1 MAAFKNKDNGTW
13 YVQFRYTDWKGER
26 QQKLKRG
33 FATKREALEWEREFL
48 MEKQADV
55 NMTFESF
62 VALYERDIK
71 PKLKLNTWLTKESI
85 IKKKILPY
93 FAKRKLSE
101 ITAKDIMRWQNE
113 IREMRD
119 CHGKPLSKTY
129 LKTVHN
135 QLSAIFNH
143 AARFYGLN
151 LNPARQAGNMGAE
164 ERKEMLFWT
173 REEYTKFSEAM
184 MDKPLS
190 FYAFEVLYWCG
201 IREGELLALTPAD
214 FDFEKRTLTIN
225 KSYQR
230 LNKQDVITT
239 PKTPKSNRVIQ
250 MPQFLCDELQDY
262 LKQLYGV
269 EPDSRMFPISKSYLH
284 REMDRGCKQ
293 TGVKRIRI
301 HDLRHMARG
310 DGIHRTNA
318 RNMRL
323 TAAKISNAQQHNE
336 REKESYVNQDIVP
349 ERTHLNVHFKK
360 PTAGYAEMFEQLK
373 KDGIIS
379 TRGLKEDA
387 VLYGELVF
395 DVNTAYFHNHGG
407 YDFAKQ
413 FYTDAYKSAIESV
426 GGEQYILSAVM
437 HADERNRAMSDALGQ
452 DVYHYHLHV
461 VYIPIVEKQI
471 LWSKRCKDKSLVG
484 TVKETI
490 QQVSMSK
497 KWDSKPALDEHG
509 KPLLNANGKTVLRKS
524 YSVLQDDF
532 FAAMRKAGYDDVER
546 GERGSSEEHL
556 TVTQFKVQQEQAR
569 LTEFTEQN
577 RQQEKQAATLGSK
590 IEKIQNQR
598 VDVRSIEKI
607 VATSIPFSSKVA
619 VEREDFDRLSTLAKK
634 YVTAEKKESKLQKAL
649 DAASKLIAKLKAEI
663 DSLKQEISDYKSVH
677 SKLRAAEL
685 ERENTELRGKVRSYE
700 DVIQRNNLWRFFHP
714 RKEKAVTR
722 DEAR

>member
-1 MAAFKNKDNGTW
+1 
-13 YVQFRYTDWKGER
+13 
-26 QQKLKRG
+26 
-33 FATKREALEWEREFL
+33 

-284 REMDRGCKQ
+284 REMNRGCKQ

-569 LTEFTEQN
+569 LAEFTEQN

>member
-569 LTEFTEQN
+569 LAEFTEQN